1 MSKSDTDQGNEEERG
16 YVGMKK
22 EEAVVFLRNHGYQ
35 AMIENGVVM
44 IIMAQSG
51 ITIKKIG
58 SFLREAG
65 YHSSY
70 GVKYKTNSDKQY
82 EDK

>member
-1 MSKSDTDQGNEEERG
+1 MSKSDTDQGKEEERG

-51 ITIKKIG
+51 STIKKIG
-58 SFLREAG
+58 SGHEQKKV
-65 YHSSY
+65 SSESCRNPNFQ
-70 GVKYKTNSDKQY
+70 KLFITP
-82 EDK
+82 